1 MLSRGVGPHPR
12 VWIQLLVAL
21 LKDAMDVPHILLV
34 LLLRTTISSSIG
46 FLGLVCYAKLICA
59 GLSTGSTP
67 NLSQSGNPRVS
78 GTPRAA
84 SSSRHASQNDFPSNP
99 SPAPAPSHESIP
111 PNSSNPETQPSVPE
125 ALRRSYGGIAHPRR
139 QSSPSLR
146 QSARFP
152 PEALQ
157 IPADSAPIPAD
168 SGEIA
173 TEQGQR
179 AKLPRTSLMGRR
191 IPGLTVELSESSASE
206 PSPNSDG
213 GAGLNT
219 PEDVAG
225 SGGLKE
231 GKPPEVGAS
240 SNGSLSGVRF
250 EQGAGMPRQR
260 SPPRREKSRL
270 SKVNRSV
277 SESDFVPESSTQGR
291 RVFSDPGSE
300 KTAGPR
306 SEYSQGAMLEPVSG
320 GAKTASE
327 KGAEAAGDYDPQ
339 EREAGLGPRRLEVSG
354 IEGNET
360 KHSPVE
366 DSRPRSRAG
375 GDVTLQG
382 GRISRRGSL
391 GALGGAT
398 GLSRRGSVSPLEEHE
413 GRIWLEIR
421 VTDSGIGL
429 TKEQQGKLFS
439 AFIQADCTTT
449 RRFGGTGLGLAI
461 CKRLVNA
468 MGGDIWVTSEMG
480 AGSTFAFTVG
490 LRVAED
496 PVGVLAREGKT
507 AGARSTTPPM
517 ERVTKS
523 SKQCKIL
530 VAEDN
535 PINQL
540 LIRKMLKHYG
550 HETHIVGNG
559 QLAVDEI
566 KNKPFHYSLILM
578 DLQMP
583 VLDGLGATK
592 AIRALGPPGE
602 LPIFALTADVLVGA
616 GFELEENGLDG
627 YLTKPINWETLSSV
641 IENASYQGGPT
652 EEQAA

>member
-1 MLSRGVGPHPR
+1 M
-12 VWIQLLVAL
+12 
-21 LKDAMDVPHILLV
+21 
-34 LLLRTTISSSIG
+34 
-46 FLGLVCYAKLICA
+46 
-59 GLSTGSTP
+59 
-67 NLSQSGNPRVS
+67 
-78 GTPRAA
+78 
-84 SSSRHASQNDFPSNP
+84 
-99 SPAPAPSHESIP
+99 
-111 PNSSNPETQPSVPE
+111 
-125 ALRRSYGGIAHPRR
+125 
-139 QSSPSLR
+139 
-146 QSARFP
+146 
-152 PEALQ
+152 
-157 IPADSAPIPAD
+157 
-168 SGEIA
+168 
-173 TEQGQR
+173 EQGQR

-191 IPGLTVELSESSASE
+191 IPGLTVELTESSASE

-213 GAGLNT
+213 RAGITT
-219 PEDVAG
+219 PEDVASG
-225 SGGLKE
+225 GGLKE
-231 GKPPEVGAS
+231 GNPPEVGAS

-300 KTAGPR
+300 KTAGLR
-306 SEYSQGAMLEPVSG
+306 FAGLQGAMLEPVSG
-320 GAKTASE
+320 RAETALE

-339 EREAGLGPRRLEVSG
+339 EREAGLGPRRLEVLG

-360 KHSPVE
+360 KHSPAE
-366 DSRPRSRAG
+366 ESRPRSRAG
-375 GDVTLQG
+375 GDVTFQG

-398 GLSRRGSVSPLEEHE
+398 GLSRWGSVSPLEEHE

-507 AGARSTTPPM
+507 AGARSSTPPI

-550 HETHIVGNG
+550 HETQIVGNG